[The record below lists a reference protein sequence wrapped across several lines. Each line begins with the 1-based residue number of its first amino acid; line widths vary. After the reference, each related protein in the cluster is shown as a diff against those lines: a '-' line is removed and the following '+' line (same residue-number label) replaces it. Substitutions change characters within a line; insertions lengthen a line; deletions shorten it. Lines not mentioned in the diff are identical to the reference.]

1 MLFLTYIKTKSIGNI
16 VGLPLKIV
24 YFFYFCYS
32 NKAMLETEKINF
44 EKTIIVGIV
53 TQKQDEDK
61 LNEYLDELEFL
72 TFTAG
77 GEVVKRFSQKME
89 RPNPK
94 TFLGTGKIDEISL
107 YIKEHGI
114 STVIFDDELTPSQ
127 QKNITRILDCKVL
140 DRTHLILDI
149 FAQRAESSYARTQVE
164 LAQCQYLLPR
174 LSGMWTHLERQK
186 GGIGMRGPGET
197 EIETDRRIVRDRISL
212 LKEKIKTIDRQQSVQ
227 RGNRGAMVRVALV
240 GYTNVGKST
249 LMNVISKSDVFVE
262 NKLFATLDT
271 TVRKVVI
278 KNLPFLLSDTVGFI
292 RKLPTQLVESFKS
305 TLDEVR
311 EADLLLH
318 VVDISHPDFEDHI
331 ESVNQILKDIKSDDK
346 PMIMVFNKI
355 DAYKH
360 QTIDEDD
367 LITEKTSKHYTL
379 DEWKQTWMHKTGEEN
394 TLFISAVNKE
404 NFEAFRELVYETV
417 RTIHVTRFP
426 YNKFLYPDYKDAVE
440 KEDKEE
446 D

>member
-1 MLFLTYIKTKSIGNI
+1 
-16 VGLPLKIV
+16 
-24 YFFYFCYS
+24 
-32 NKAMLETEKINF
+32 MLEKEKINF
-44 EKTIIVGIV
+44 EKTVVVGIV
-53 TQKQDEDK
+53 SKDQDETK

-77 GEVVKRFSQKME
+77 GEVIKRFWQKME
-89 RPNPK
+89 KPNPK
-94 TFLGTGKIDEISL
+94 TFVGTGKMDEIHH
-107 YIKEHGI
+107 YIKENNV
-114 STVIFDDELTPSQ
+114 STVIFDDELTPAQ
-127 QKNITRILDCKVL
+127 QKNITKILDCKVL
-140 DRTHLILDI
+140 DRTNLILDI
-149 FAQRAESSYARTQVE
+149 FAQRAETSYARTQVE

-174 LSGMWTHLERQK
+174 LSGMWTHLERQR

-197 EIETDRRIVRDRISL
+197 EIETDRRIVRDRIAL
-212 LKEKIKTIDRQQSVQ
+212 LKDKIKTIDKQMSVQ
-227 RGNRGAMVRVALV
+227 RSNRGAMVRVALV

-249 LMNVISKSDVFVE
+249 LMNAVGKSDVFVE

-331 ESVNQILKDIKSDDK
+331 ASVNQILQDIKSVDK
-346 PMIMVFNKI
+346 PTIMVFNKI
-355 DAYKH
+355 DAYKPAYF
-360 QTIDEDD
+360 DEHD
-367 LITEKTSKHYTL
+367 LMIERTTKHFTL
-379 DEWKQTWMHKTGEEN
+379 EEWKTTWMSTVGEKN
-394 TLFISAVNKE
+394 ALFISATNKE
-404 NFEAFRELVYETV
+404 NFEELREKLYEAV
-417 RTIHVTRFP
+417 REIHVTRFP

-440 KEDKEE
+440 KE
-446 D
+446 

>member
-1 MLFLTYIKTKSIGNI
+1 
-16 VGLPLKIV
+16 
-24 YFFYFCYS
+24 
-32 NKAMLETEKINF
+32 MLEKEVINF
-44 EKTIIVGIV
+44 ERTAIVGIV
-53 TQKQDEDK
+53 TQNQSEEK

-77 GEVVKRFSQKME
+77 GEVIKRFSQKME

-94 TFLGTGKIDEISL
+94 TFMGTGKIEEINL
-107 YIKEHGI
+107 FVKENDI
-114 STVIFDDELTPSQ
+114 STLIFDDELSPSQ
-127 QKNITRILDCKVL
+127 QKNISKIIDCKIL
-140 DRTHLILDI
+140 DRTNLILDI

-164 LAQCQYLLPR
+164 LAQCIYLLPR
-174 LSGMWTHLERQK
+174 LSGLWTHLERQK

-212 LKEKIKTIDRQQSVQ
+212 LKEKIKTIDKQMGVQ
-227 RGNRGAMVRVALV
+227 RSNRGAMVRVALV

-249 LMNVISKSDVFVE
+249 LMNAVGKSDVFVE

-292 RKLPTQLVESFKS
+292 RKLPTQLVDSFKS

-318 VVDISHPDFEDHI
+318 IVDISHPDFEDHI
-331 ESVNQILKDIKSDDK
+331 ASVNQTLQDIKAHEK
-346 PMIMVFNKI
+346 PVIMVFNKI

-360 QTIDEDD
+360 LTIDEDD
-367 LITEKTSKHYTL
+367 LMTEKTPRHYTL
-379 DEWKQTWMHKTGEEN
+379 DEWKSTWMHRLGEEN
-394 TLFISAVNKE
+394 ALFISATNKQ
-404 NFEAFRELVYETV
+404 NFEEFRERVYEAV
-417 RTIHVTRFP
+417 RQIHITRFP
-426 YNKFLYPDYKDAVE
+426 YNKFLYPDYKDAIE
-440 KEDKEE
+440 KEEE
-446 D
+446 QDEE

>member
-1 MLFLTYIKTKSIGNI
+1 
-16 VGLPLKIV
+16 
-24 YFFYFCYS
+24 
-32 NKAMLETEKINF
+32 MLEKETINF
-44 EKTIIVGIV
+44 ERTAIVGIV
-53 TQKQDEDK
+53 TQNQSEEK

-94 TFLGTGKIDEISL
+94 TFVGTGKLEEICFFV
-107 YIKEHGI
+107 KENDI
-114 STVIFDDELTPSQ
+114 STLVFDDELSPSQ
-127 QKNITRILDCKVL
+127 QKNISKIIDCKIL

-149 FAQRAESSYARTQVE
+149 FAQRAETSYARTQVE

-197 EIETDRRIVRDRISL
+197 EIETDRRIVRDRIAL
-212 LKEKIKTIDRQQSVQ
+212 LKEKIKTIDKQMGVQ
-227 RGNRGAMVRVALV
+227 RSNRGAMVRVALV

-249 LMNVISKSDVFVE
+249 LMNAVGKSDVFVE

-292 RKLPTQLVESFKS
+292 RKLPTQLVDSFKS

-318 VVDISHPDFEDHI
+318 VVDISHPEFEDHI
-331 ESVNQILKDIKSDDK
+331 ESVNQTLLDIKANDK
-346 PMIMVFNKI
+346 PVIMVFNKI

-360 QTIDEDD
+360 LTIDEDD
-367 LITEKTSKHYTL
+367 LMTEKTPRHFTL
-379 DEWKQTWMHKTGEEN
+379 EEWKQTWMHRLGEQN
-394 TLFISAVNKE
+394 ALFISATQKE
-404 NFEAFRELVYETV
+404 NFEDFRERVYEAV
-417 RTIHVTRFP
+417 RQIHITRFP

-440 KEDKEE
+440 KEEKDE
-446 D
+446 DNE